1 MTKCLSKA
9 IMTGSKLRNEF
20 PNKKSEENRTPYV
33 KQRNYRVS
41 FLRKTKKMYYS
52 NLDEKNV
59 TDNKRFWMTVKSLL
73 SDKP

>member
-1 MTKCLSKA
+1 MTR
-9 IMTGSKLRNEF
+9 SKLRNEF
-20 PNKKSEENRTPYV
+20 LNNKSEENRTPYV
-33 KQRNYRVS
+33 KQRNHCVL

>member
-1 MTKCLSKA
+1 MTR
-9 IMTGSKLRNEF
+9 SKLRNEF
-20 PNKKSEENRTPYV
+20 PKKKSEENRTPYV